1 MAEFF
6 GLLRVLVICGTLLFL
21 AMLVLLSL
29 PASRLRTVGLELLK
43 YAAAAGLVLL
53 IPSPIDIAPDAIPVI
68 GWLDDIGYIVA
79 AVASVRSGLGERKK
93 RLIYDEIEMAE
104 LRQRAKGAGDVH
116 SQN

>member
-6 GLLRVLVICGTLLFL
+6 SFLRMFVGCGTLLFL
-21 AMLVLLSL
+21 AMLILLAL
-29 PASRLRTVGLELLK
+29 PQSKLRTVGLELTK
-43 YAAAAGLVLL
+43 YALAAGLLL
-53 IPSPIDIAPDAIPVI
+53 MLPLPIDVIPDVVPGGFA
-68 GWLDDIGYIVA
+68 DDIAYLIGAIA
-79 AVASVRSGLGERKK
+79 AVRSGLGERKK

>member
-1 MAEFF
+1 MSEFF
-6 GLLRVLVICGTLLFL
+6 SFLKVFVGCSTLLFL
-21 AMLVLLSL
+21 AMLILLAL
-29 PASRLRTVGLELLK
+29 PQSKLRTVGLELVK
-43 YAAAAGLVLL
+43 YAVAAELVLL
-53 IPSPIDIAPDAIPVI
+53 IPSPVDVVPDVVPGI

-79 AVASVRSGLGERKK
+79 AIASLRSGLGERKK

>member
-6 GLLRVLVICGTLLFL
+6 SFLKVFVGCSTLLFL
-21 AMLVLLSL
+21 AMLILLAL

-43 YAAAAGLVLL
+43 YAVAVGLVLL
-53 IPSPIDIAPDAIPVI
+53 CASPVDVLPDVVPVV

-79 AVASVRSGLGERKK
+79 AIASVRSGLGERKK

-116 SQN
+116 QN